1 MSRANTIQSLI
12 DQGENSSVEF
22 KSSAVRPESLAREI
36 VAFSNSSGGTILIGV
51 DDDGQVTGIKDR
63 ENIEEWVTN
72 VVRNNIIPATN
83 PKIYSVQHKEQ
94 AVIVVDV
101 TRGQDK
107 PYQTIDGKFWIRVG
121 STNRMATKE
130 ELSRLFQQAGLV
142 HFDIAPVDE
151 TSQQDL
157 DSTKLQE
164 YWSDY
169 YSIDYLRLED
179 AEQTRLLTNADILV
193 KSENNIQVSVGG
205 MLIFGKQPQRK
216 LPQSSIQF
224 AVFNGAELTDDLL
237 DKHEVK
243 GTLPEIIQQTKAK
256 IETFLPNPST
266 IRSMKRDEQ
275 VAISGKVLREAI
287 VNAVCHRDYSISNR
301 KTSVYLFNDRLE
313 IASPGRLPNTLNIE
327 KIMTGNSA
335 PRNHFLLKYLD
346 NLKFIDGL
354 GRGVPMIKQEMAER
368 ASYQEDGEML
378 RLILRY
384 EGRSLSKKQARLQ
397 EPLRI

>member
-1 MSRANTIQSLI
+1 MTRENAIQSLI
-12 DQGENSSVEF
+12 EQGENSSIEF
-22 KSSAVRPESLAREI
+22 KSSAVRPEGLAREI

-51 DDDGQVTGIKDR
+51 EDNGQITGIKER
-63 ENIEEWVTN
+63 ENLEEWVAN
-72 VVRNNIIPATN
+72 VARNNVIPATN
-83 PKIYSVQHKEQ
+83 PQIYPAQYKEQ
-94 AVIVVDV
+94 SVLVIDV

-130 ELSRLFQQAGLV
+130 ELSRLFQQAGLI
-142 HFDIAPVDE
+142 HFDIAPLEE

-169 YSIDYLRLED
+169 YNIDYLKLED

-193 KSENNIQVSVGG
+193 KSENNILVSVGG

-224 AVFNGAELTDDLL
+224 AVFNGAELTDELL
-237 DKHEVK
+237 DKHEIK
-243 GTLPEIIQQTKAK
+243 GTLPEIIQQTKTK
-256 IETFLPNPST
+256 IETFLPNPSS
-266 IRSMKRDEQ
+266 IRDMKRDEQ
-275 VAISGKVLREAI
+275 IAISGKVLREAI
-287 VNAVCHRDYSISNR
+287 VNAVCHRDYSINNR
-301 KTSVYLFNDRLE
+301 KISVYLFKDRIE

-327 KIMTGNSA
+327 KILTGNSA
-335 PRNHFLLKYLD
+335 PRNHFVLKYLD

-354 GRGVPMIKQEMAER
+354 GRGVPMIRQEMEDR
-368 ASYQEDGEML
+368 FSYQEDGEML
-378 RLILRY
+378 RLMLRY
-384 EGRSLSKKQARLQ
+384 K
-397 EPLRI
+397 

>member
-1 MSRANTIQSLI
+1 MTTEDTLNSLI
-12 DQGENSSVEF
+12 EQGGNSSVEF
-22 KSSAVRPESLAREI
+22 KSSAVRPEGLAREI
-36 VAFSNSSGGTILIGV
+36 VAFSNGSGGTILIGV
-51 DDDGQVTGIKDR
+51 EDNGQITGTR
-63 ENIEEWVTN
+63 EREDLEEWVAN
-72 VVRNNIIPATN
+72 VARNNVIPAIN
-83 PKIYSVQHKEQ
+83 PQVYPVQYKEQ
-94 AVIVVDV
+94 TLFVVEV

-130 ELSRLFQQAGLV
+130 ELSRLFQQAGLI
-142 HFDIAPVDE
+142 HFDTAPLEE
-151 TSQQDL
+151 TSQPDL

-169 YSIDYLRLED
+169 YNIDYLKLED
-179 AEQTRLLTNADILV
+179 TEQIRLLINADIMV

-224 AVFNGAELTDDLL
+224 AVFNGTELTDELL
-237 DKHEVK
+237 DKHEIK

-266 IRSMKRDEQ
+266 IRGMKRDEQ
-275 VAISGKVLREAI
+275 KAIPGKVLREAI

-301 KTSVYLFNDRLE
+301 KISVYLFKDRIE
-313 IASPGRLPNTLNIE
+313 VASPGRLPNTLNIE
-327 KIMTGNSA
+327 KILTGNSA
-335 PRNHFLLKYLD
+335 PRNHFLMKYLD

-354 GRGVPMIKQEMAER
+354 GRGVPMIKQEMEER
-368 ASYQEDGEML
+368 FSYQEDGEML

-384 EGRSLSKKQARLQ
+384 NQHSTRFKSQSLF
-397 EPLRI
+397 